1 MATTDRQGPRW
12 LNSGHSQLDV
22 AAAFFALAQSDGFV
36 VVGGAALLAL
46 SLIDRPTEDLDFF
59 TDDPTRISDAVT
71 ALIATAG
78 SNGWPV
84 EIVRSTATFH
94 RMELTVDRE
103 TVLVDLAVDSPPRRE
118 TVTASIGPTLDPL
131 ELAGRKLLALF
142 DRAAP
147 RDFADVHRLS
157 LRFDRTAIVDIA
169 IEIDPGLDLA
179 YLAYALD
186 RAATISD
193 RDFPAEADEI
203 ERLRLW
209 AADWAQSIRAKLA
222 AEQ

>member
-1 MATTDRQGPRW
+1 MAE
-12 LNSGHSQLDV
+12 LSHSQLDV
-22 AAAFFALAQSDGFV
+22 AAAFFALSESEGFV

-46 SLIDRPTEDLDFF
+46 RLIDRPTEDLDFF
-59 TDDPTRISDAVT
+59 TDDPTRISDAAT

-78 SNGWPV
+78 RNGWPV

-94 RMELTVDRE
+94 RMELTVNRE
-103 TVLVDLAVDSPPRRE
+103 TVRVDIAVDSSPRRE
-118 TVTASIGPTLDPL
+118 TVTASIGPTLDPV

-157 LRFDRTAIVDIA
+157 QRFDRTAILDMA
-169 IEIDPGLDLA
+169 REIDPGLDLA
-179 YLAYALD
+179 YLAHALD

-203 ERLRLW
+203 ERLRAW
-209 AADWAQSIRAKLA
+209 AADWARSIRAKLG
-222 AEQ
+222 AE

>member
-1 MATTDRQGPRW
+1 MAE
-12 LNSGHSQLDV
+12 LSHSQLDV

-46 SLIDRPTEDLDFF
+46 KLIDRPTEDLDFF
-59 TDDPTRISDAVT
+59 TDDPTRISDAAT

-103 TVLVDLAVDSPPRRE
+103 IVRVDIAVDSPPRRE

-131 ELAGRKLLALF
+131 ELASRKLLALF

-157 LRFDRTAIVDIA
+157 QRFDRTAILDMA
-169 IEIDPGLDLA
+169 REIDSGLDLA
-179 YLAYALD
+179 YLAFALD
-186 RAATISD
+186 RAATIID
-193 RDFPAEADEI
+193 RDFPVGADET
-203 ERLRLW
+203 ERLRAW
-209 AADWAQSIRAKLA
+209 AADWAQSIRARLG